1 MPRIDVR
8 AQAHASPQQV
18 WTVLA
23 DTASWAD
30 WAPFDEVA
38 VEEGHEVGEI
48 RRLRSGRITTRERI
62 VGFEPPR
69 RYAYEIVSGLP
80 IRDYVAEVLVSPLP
94 ANGTEVRWQARFR
107 PKIPGTG
114 WVLKRLLQG
123 AVRKGAEA
131 LVRRAD
137 GLS

>member
-1 MPRIDVR
+1 MRQIDVH
-8 AQAHASPQQV
+8 AQAQSSPQQV

-38 VEEGHEVGEI
+38 IEQGHELGEI

-62 VGFEPPR
+62 VGFDPPR
-69 RYAYEIVSGLP
+69 RYVYEIVSGLP
-80 IRDYVAEVLVSPLP
+80 IRDYVAEIVLSPSQD
-94 ANGTEVRWQARFR
+94 GTQVRWQARFR
-107 PKIPGTG
+107 AKVPGTG

-123 AVRKGAEA
+123 VVQKGAGA

-137 GLS
+137 GL

>member
-30 WAPFDEVA
+30 WAPFDEVT

-69 RYAYEIVSGLP
+69 RYVYEIVSGLP
-80 IRDYVAEVLVSPLP
+80 IRDYVAEVVVSPL
-94 ANGTEVRWQARFR
+94 AGDGTEVSWQARFR

-123 AVRKGAEA
+123 ALRKGVGA

-137 GLS
+137 GLR